1 MEETKYDYDPAEE
14 HEEDYYDEP
23 QPEQNRSIRGY
34 RIVIGLLSVILV
46 AISILYY
53 NIHSQQMRDNELMA
67 ADRDSLQQDLTELI
81 VEYDD
86 LKYQNDSIAV
96 NLERAN
102 ALVEQL
108 KQERRWN
115 YNKLK
120 QYEKELGTLRTV
132 MMGYIKQIDSLNT
145 LNKKLITENVGY
157 RKDISSANLRADLAE
172 ERSEELENKVKA
184 GAVVRARNIRL
195 VALNAKSKEVSR
207 IKKAERMRVDFELAA
222 NELATPG
229 NKAIYVRITSP
240 EGYLMQTEAA
250 PSFDVRDQEWKK
262 QPHSYNVVM
271 MPDGRNYHIDLTTV
285 AALGEFG
292 YGKPT
297 KVIGFSESIEEHA
310 EGLGDF
316 VINLH

>member
-1 MEETKYDYDPAEE
+1 MEEKKYGYNGAEE
-14 HEEDYYDEP
+14 EEDDLYYDDEEQ
-23 QPEQNRSIRGY
+23 QPKADSAIRGY

-46 AISILYY
+46 AISILYFS
-53 NIHSQQMRDNELMA
+53 IHRQQMVDNELLA
-67 ADRDSLQQDLTELI
+67 ADRDSIQNDLKELI

-102 ALVEQL
+102 ELVEQL

-157 RKDISSANLRADLAE
+157 RKEISTANLRADMAE
-172 ERSEELENKVKA
+172 ERTAELENKVKA
-184 GAVVRARNIRL
+184 GAVIRARDIRL
-195 VALNAKSKEVSR
+195 VPLNKSSKEVTR
-207 IKKAERMRVDFELAA
+207 VKKAERMRVDFVLSA

-229 NKAIYVRITSP
+229 NKAVYARII
-240 EGYLMQTEAA
+240 A
-250 PSFDVRDQEWKK
+250 
-262 QPHSYNVVM
+262 
-271 MPDGRNYHIDLTTV
+271 PDGFPLTTDKAPTFTFEGEQLNYS
-285 AALGEFG
+285 AAREVEYQNEDLAVGIFFDQSGFQTGTYQVELYMDG
-292 YGKPT
+292 RM
-297 KVIGFSESIEEHA
+297 IGTTEQA
-310 EGLGDF
+310 LR
-316 VINLH
+316 

>member
-132 MMGYIKQIDSLNT
+132 MMGYIKQIDSLNP

-157 RKDISSANLRADLAE
+157 RKEISSANLRADLAE

-250 PSFDVRDQEWKK
+250 PSFEFEGEKIGYSAAREVEYQNEDLAVSIFFEQTNFMAGTYQVEL
-262 QPHSYNVVM
+262 YM
-271 MPDGRNYHIDLTTV
+271 EGRM
-285 AALGEFG
+285 
-292 YGKPT
+292 
-297 KVIGFSESIEEHA
+297 IGTA
-310 EGLGDF
+310 EQAMR
-316 VINLH
+316 

>member
-250 PSFDVRDQEWKK
+250 PSFEFEGEKIGYSAAREVEYQNEDLAVSIFFEQTNFMAGTYQVEL
-262 QPHSYNVVM
+262 YM
-271 MPDGRNYHIDLTTV
+271 EGRM
-285 AALGEFG
+285 
-292 YGKPT
+292 
-297 KVIGFSESIEEHA
+297 IGTA
-310 EGLGDF
+310 EQAMR
-316 VINLH
+316 

>member
-1 MEETKYDYDPAEE
+1 MEETKYDYDPAEV

-157 RKDISSANLRADLAE
+157 RKEISSANLRADLAE

-250 PSFDVRDQEWKK
+250 PSFEFEGEKIGYSAAREVEYQNEDLAVSIFFEQTNFMAGTYQVEL
-262 QPHSYNVVM
+262 YM
-271 MPDGRNYHIDLTTV
+271 EGRM
-285 AALGEFG
+285 
-292 YGKPT
+292 
-297 KVIGFSESIEEHA
+297 IGTA
-310 EGLGDF
+310 EQAMR
-316 VINLH
+316 

>member
-157 RKDISSANLRADLAE
+157 RKEISSANLRADLAE

-250 PSFDVRDQEWKK
+250 PSFEFEGEKIGYSAAREVEYQNEDLAVSIFFEQTNFMAGTYQVEL
-262 QPHSYNVVM
+262 YM
-271 MPDGRNYHIDLTTV
+271 EGRM
-285 AALGEFG
+285 
-292 YGKPT
+292 
-297 KVIGFSESIEEHA
+297 IGTA
-310 EGLGDF
+310 EQAMR
-316 VINLH
+316 

>member
-1 MEETKYDYDPAEE
+1 MEETKYDYNPAEE

-157 RKDISSANLRADLAE
+157 RKEISSANLRADLAE

-250 PSFDVRDQEWKK
+250 PSFEFEGEKIGYSAAREVEYQNEDLAVSIFFEQTNFMAGTYQVEL
-262 QPHSYNVVM
+262 YM
-271 MPDGRNYHIDLTTV
+271 EGRM
-285 AALGEFG
+285 
-292 YGKPT
+292 
-297 KVIGFSESIEEHA
+297 IGTA
-310 EGLGDF
+310 EQAMR
-316 VINLH
+316 